1 MCSSGSAAVLIAP
14 TEPRVGSTGFYI
26 TCIQVVHDVHFY
38 TSCQSEEATDVPCLL
53 SSHTAHSKTHRLA
66 SVESANECLWTLDI
80 SDVLRRAHSW
90 SEPFFSSA
98 GSGCA
103 HVFTHSHTQPCSWCA
118 RLELHGNICTFST
131 RNLLLAQLC

>member
-26 TCIQVVHDVHFY
+26 TCIRVVLDVHFY
-38 TSCQSEEATDVPCLL
+38 ASCQPEEATDVPCLL

-90 SEPFFSSA
+90 SEPYFSSV
-98 GSGCA
+98 GSGRA
-103 HVFTHSHTQPCSWCA
+103 HVFTHVGNRALGPHTWSYMA
-118 RLELHGNICTFST
+118 YMHFFD
-131 RNLLLAQLC
+131 A